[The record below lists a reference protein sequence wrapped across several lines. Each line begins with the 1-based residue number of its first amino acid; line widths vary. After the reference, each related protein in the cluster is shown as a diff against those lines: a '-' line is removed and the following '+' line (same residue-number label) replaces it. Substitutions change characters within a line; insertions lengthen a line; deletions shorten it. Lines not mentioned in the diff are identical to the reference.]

1 VLRVTVRFGSK
12 ANLRRG
18 DKCPLRAITGNQRHI
33 GARITAM
40 KILRESQEGIPNAG
54 RSNKGARKVW
64 QPAHLADQQVGTA
77 CISLAMQSLER
88 GFQGIGMK
96 PTWEKIRD
104 ALKINDFLGTDLQIM
119 LQQLGWK
126 IYSSLF
132 LSGGSLEALSHRGL

>member
-1 VLRVTVRFGSK
+1 
-12 ANLRRG
+12 
-18 DKCPLRAITGNQRHI
+18 
-33 GARITAM
+33 M

-104 ALKINDFLGTDLQIM
+104 ALKINDFLGTDRSCS
-119 LQQLGWK
+119 
-126 IYSSLF
+126 SSLVGKSTPLYSCQAGAWK
-132 LSGGSLEALSHRGL
+132 LSATGACSVSPPVRVRLLLIGCDSESPHLVNLDFWRELSTRNHY